1 MTRRPWGT
9 AAFRLCMWRP
19 LDPQGRLV
27 IPRAMHCTGRF
38 ASLDDLL
45 LNVSEFEAGMVQR
58 GKEAVDADLL
68 THSS

>member
-1 MTRRPWGT
+1 MLG
-9 AAFRLCMWRP
+9 
-19 LDPQGRLV
+19 DPPCHAWLAWCSLV
-27 IPRAMHCTGRF
+27 YVGVHPCTGRF
-38 ASLDDLL
+38 ASLDELL